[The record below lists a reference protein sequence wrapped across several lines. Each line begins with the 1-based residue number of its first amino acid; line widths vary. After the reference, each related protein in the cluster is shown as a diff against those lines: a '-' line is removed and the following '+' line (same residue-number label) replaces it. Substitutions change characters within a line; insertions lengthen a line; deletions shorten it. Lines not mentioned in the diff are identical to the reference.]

1 MTSIR
6 KVEGG
11 GGVSEGV
18 GSSDLAHVNDLTDL
32 LFIFADEKW
41 VGGQKIVLFCER
53 HKCITTNMKSY
64 FDKKECF

>member
-6 KVEGG
+6 KVERGG

-18 GSSDLAHVNDLTDL
+18 GSWDLAHVNDLTDL

-41 VGGQKIVLFCER
+41 VGGQKIVF
-53 HKCITTNMKSY
+53 IFVNVINV
-64 FDKKECF
+64 

>member
-6 KVEGG
+6 KVERG

-18 GSSDLAHVNDLTDL
+18 GSWDLAHVNDLTDL

-41 VGGQKIVLFCER
+41 VGGQKIVF
-53 HKCITTNMKSY
+53 IFVNVINV
-64 FDKKECF
+64 